1 MIEAK
6 GEGWMM
12 SMKKLFVI
20 VATIIIVIGCVSYF
34 NRFEINDK
42 FVLTTQTV
50 KKHKLTENLRVKA
63 LIFNIG
69 FNNAIVLGN
78 LEIEGK
84 KYPFE
89 FGSLINS
96 SNQKDN
102 YVYRL
107 TCRANKTKKYML
119 NRYVFIRVNDSGAI
133 INLELIEVV
142 TYYKSSTTESE
153 LACYDPTK

>member
-1 MIEAK
+1 MLSK
-6 GEGWMM
+6 N
-12 SMKKLFVI
+12 KLLVI
-20 VATIIIVIGCVSYF
+20 VATVIIVIGCVLYF
-34 NRFEINDK
+34 NRFEINDE

-63 LIFNIG
+63 LIFNVG

-78 LEIEGK
+78 LVIEGK

-107 TCRANKTKKYML
+107 TCKANKTKKYML

-133 INLELIEVV
+133 INLELIEAV
-142 TYYKSSTTESE
+142 TYYENSRTESE
-153 LACYDPTK
+153 LAGYVPAK